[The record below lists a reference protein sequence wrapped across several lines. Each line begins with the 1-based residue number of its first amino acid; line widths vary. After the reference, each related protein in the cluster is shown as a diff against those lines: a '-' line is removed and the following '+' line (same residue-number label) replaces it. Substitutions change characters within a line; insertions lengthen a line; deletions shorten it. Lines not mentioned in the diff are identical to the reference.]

1 MAPTYPRLLPG
12 GYRLKAT
19 RAEARR
25 AIARL
30 WQRVRSSVERAVTGC
45 PAHRWRVRWVQGPLL
60 NSFCCVS
67 QQVVSSG
74 RPAFAKIWPPP
85 QDHYLALA
93 TFHATNER
101 IDRTETAVNSFD

>member
-1 MAPTYPRLLPG
+1 MAPRYPRLSSG

-30 WQRVRSSVERAVTGC
+30 WQRVRSSVERAVAGC

-74 RPAFAKIWPPP
+74 RPVRLLQRSGHHLRTIIWRL
-85 QDHYLALA
+85 QRSMQQTSGLTGRKL
-93 TFHATNER
+93 R
-101 IDRTETAVNSFD
+101 